1 MQGLDQ
7 RLEQPGCPQTRSG
20 EDCLSPTTKRAGEG
34 LTAPAAA
41 AALRVPMDVRFL
53 KSKHSS
59 TPSSPAQPNRPC
71 TLEIP
76 QALIPGDLAGMG
88 DRKRP
93 SARFSLRCNRSINI
107 HHPLY
112 ITQIESR
119 YILCP
124 WEPFGSMKLPQQVI
138 ENPHGSSWWTRTNP
152 QTKVSGTKD
161 KFDLLQTCNFR
172 VVRS

>member
-1 MQGLDQ
+1 MLTSQYGQCQQDLAAAIPESEAHSEI
-7 RLEQPGCPQTRSG
+7 RAGVSAGVRSEIRSEVRAAWLSHAGSG

-93 SARFSLRCNRSINI
+93 SARFSLRMQPINQ
-107 HHPLY
+107 HPSPTL
-112 ITQIESR
+112 
-119 YILCP
+119 
-124 WEPFGSMKLPQQVI
+124 
-138 ENPHGSSWWTRTNP
+138 H
-152 QTKVSGTKD
+152 
-161 KFDLLQTCNFR
+161 
-172 VVRS
+172 